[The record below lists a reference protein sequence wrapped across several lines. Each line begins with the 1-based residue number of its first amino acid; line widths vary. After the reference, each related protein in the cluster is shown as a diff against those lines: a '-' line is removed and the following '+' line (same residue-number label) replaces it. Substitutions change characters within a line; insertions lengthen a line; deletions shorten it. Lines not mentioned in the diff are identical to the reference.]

1 MSPIEVSTDCSG
13 AAAVI
18 INAARSFGRTMIFRT
33 EMEIAGFMNNKIV
46 QVKFRKQVV
55 RRITKL
61 NKSEPPIVVITG
73 P

>member
-1 MSPIEVSTDCSG
+1 MSPIEVSADCSG

-46 QVKFRKQVV
+46 QVKFRK
-55 RRITKL
+55 
-61 NKSEPPIVVITG
+61 
-73 P
+73 